1 MKFGFFDDANKEYVI
16 TVPRTPYPWINYLGT
31 ENFFSLI
38 SNTAGGYCFYR
49 DARLRRITRYRYNN
63 VPIDMGGRYFYIYD
77 NGDFWSPGWSPVKRE
92 LESYECRHGL
102 GYTKIAGKRNGIK
115 AEVTFFVPLNYN
127 GEVQKLILKNE
138 GQDKK
143 KITLFSFIEFC
154 LWNAYDDMTNFQR
167 NFSTGEVEIEGSVIY
182 HKTEYRERRNH
193 YAFYSVN
200 AKISGFD
207 SDRDSFIGLYNG
219 FDAPQAVVNGKSN
232 NSVADGWAPIASHSI
247 EIELNPGEQKEYV
260 FIIGYVENKDEEK
273 WESKGVINK
282 KKAYEMIEQFNTV
295 EKVDKAFEELKSYWN
310 ALLSKY
316 FLESHDEKLNRMVNI
331 WNQYQCMVTFNMSRS
346 ASYFESGI
354 GRGMG
359 FRDSN
364 QDLLGFVHQI
374 PERARERLLDL
385 AATQLEDG
393 GAYHQY
399 QPLTKKGNN
408 EIGSNFNDD
417 PLWLILATAAY
428 IKETGDY
435 SILKE
440 QVPFNNDPSKADTM
454 FEHLTRSFYHVVNNL
469 GPHGLPLIG
478 RADWND
484 CLNLNCFSTVPD
496 ESFQTTTSKD
506 GKVAE
511 SVMIAGMF
519 VFIGKDYVKL
529 CEYMGLEEE
538 ARKAQQHIDAMKEAI
553 LKYGYDGEW
562 FLRAYDDF
570 GRKVGSKENEEG
582 KIFIESQG
590 FCVMAEIGLEDG
602 KALKALDSV
611 KKYLDTPYGLV
622 LQNPAFTRYY
632 IEYGEIS
639 TYPPG
644 YKENAGIFCHNNA
657 WIICAETVVGRGDM
671 AFDYYRKIAPAYIE
685 DVSDIH
691 KLEPYVYAQMVA
703 GKDAKRHGEAK
714 NSWLTGTAA
723 WNFVAISQWIL
734 GVKPDYDGLKIDPC
748 IPKAWDGY
756 KVTRYFRG
764 STYEITVKNP
774 NHVSKGV
781 AKITVDGNEISGNIL
796 PVFNDGK
803 THKVEVIMG
812 DRKSVV

>member
-1 MKFGFFDDANKEYVI
+1 
-16 TVPRTPYPWINYLGT
+16 
-31 ENFFSLI
+31 
-38 SNTAGGYCFYR
+38 
-49 DARLRRITRYRYNN
+49 
-63 VPIDMGGRYFYIYD
+63 
-77 NGDFWSPGWSPVKRE
+77 
-92 LESYECRHGL
+92 
-102 GYTKIAGKRNGIK
+102 
-115 AEVTFFVPLNYN
+115 
-127 GEVQKLILKNE
+127 
-138 GQDKK
+138 
-143 KITLFSFIEFC
+143 
-154 LWNAYDDMTNFQR
+154 
-167 NFSTGEVEIEGSVIY
+167 
-182 HKTEYRERRNH
+182 
-193 YAFYSVN
+193 
-200 AKISGFD
+200 
-207 SDRDSFIGLYNG
+207 
-219 FDAPQAVVNGKSN
+219 
-232 NSVADGWAPIASHSI
+232 
-247 EIELNPGEQKEYV
+247 
-260 FIIGYVENKDEEK
+260 
-273 WESKGVINK
+273 
-282 KKAYEMIEQFNTV
+282 
-295 EKVDKAFEELKSYWN
+295 
-310 ALLSKY
+310 
-316 FLESHDEKLNRMVNI
+316 
-331 WNQYQCMVTFNMSRS
+331 
-346 ASYFESGI
+346 
-354 GRGMG
+354 
-359 FRDSN
+359 
-364 QDLLGFVHQI
+364 
-374 PERARERLLDL
+374 
-385 AATQLEDG
+385 
-393 GAYHQY
+393 
-399 QPLTKKGNN
+399 
-408 EIGSNFNDD
+408 
-417 PLWLILATAAY
+417 
-428 IKETGDY
+428 
-435 SILKE
+435 
-440 QVPFNNDPSKADTM
+440 
-454 FEHLTRSFYHVVNNL
+454 
-469 GPHGLPLIG
+469 
-478 RADWND
+478 
-484 CLNLNCFSTVPD
+484 
-496 ESFQTTTSKD
+496 
-506 GKVAE
+506 
-511 SVMIAGMF
+511 MIAGMF

-812 DRKSVV
+812 